1 MADLTRR
8 DVIAGGAAVLGTL
21 AVAGFGAGRARA
33 ESKDLVVNTYGG
45 FWETGHKQG
54 IAAPLE
60 QKLGAKITFVS
71 ILANE
76 IVVRTKAAAGGAPP
90 VDVALTDDGPFLNA
104 VKEEVF
110 LPLPMDKIPNAGK
123 LFGQYKP
130 KNAYGLPVSA
140 SVIGIAYN
148 AKKLKAAPAS
158 WEDLWNPA
166 FKGHLGFAT
175 PASTLGTVTLLS
187 LAKIKGGDETKIEPG
202 FEAVKSLL
210 PSTASIAASPANL
223 QTLLERGEVD
233 IAPMWHTNSLVLKSK
248 GTGIEFVLPK
258 EGGIFGLAWLSIT
271 KGGNADLAVQ
281 YVNQGLSGDAQTLLA
296 SPGFFLGPTIQ
307 GITVAPEYRGIIP
320 ASPADMARLIHVDW
334 SKINPVRPEWIN
346 RWNREIK
353 V

>member
-1 MADLTRR
+1 MHELTRR
-8 DVIAGGAAVLGTL
+8 DLIAGGTAALGSL
-21 AVAGFGAGRARA
+21 ALPGLIASPARA
-33 ESKDLVVNTYGG
+33 QANELIANTYGG
-45 FWETGHKQG
+45 FWETGHRQAV
-54 IAAPLE
+54 AAVLE
-60 QKLGAKITFVS
+60 QKYGAKVTLVS

-76 IVVRTKAAAGGAPP
+76 IVVRTKAAAGGKPP
-90 VDVALTDDGPFLNA
+90 VDIALTDDGPFLNA
-104 VKEEVF
+104 VKEQVF
-110 LPLPMDKIPNAGK
+110 QALPADKITNAAK
-123 LFGQYKP
+123 LYPQYKP

-148 AKKLKAAPAS
+148 AKKLKVAPAS

-166 FKGHLGFAT
+166 YKGRLGFAT

-187 LAKIKGGDETKIEPG
+187 LARLKGGDESKIEPG

-210 PSTASIAASPANL
+210 PSTGSIAATPANL

-233 IAPMWHTNSLVLKSK
+233 IAPTWHANALVLKSK
-248 GTGIEFVLPK
+248 GTGIEFVFPR

-271 KGGNADLAVQ
+271 KGANTELATA
-281 YVNQGLSGDAQTLLA
+281 YINQALSPDAQKLLA

-307 GITVAPEYRGIIP
+307 GVEVAPDYRHIIP
-320 ASPADMARLIHVDW
+320 ASPEVMKKLIQVDW
-334 SKINPVRPEWIN
+334 STINPVRPEWIN